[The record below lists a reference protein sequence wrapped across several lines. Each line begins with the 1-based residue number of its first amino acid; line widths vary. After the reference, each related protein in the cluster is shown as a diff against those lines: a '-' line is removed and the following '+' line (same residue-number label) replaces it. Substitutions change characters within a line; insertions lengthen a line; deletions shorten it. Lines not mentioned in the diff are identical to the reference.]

1 MGPPRICLQVFS
13 LSGFP
18 RHPKITTQQVFW
30 VFPATLSDET
40 RWNRCAI
47 DTQSFLNFS
56 LIKCVFLFVVGG
68 LAGQVIENNGLAPFL
83 KGP

>member
-18 RHPKITTQQVFW
+18 RHPKITTQQVLW

-47 DTQSFLNFS
+47 DTQSFPNFS
-56 LIKCVFLFVVGG
+56 LIKNVFLFVVGG
-68 LAGQVIENNGLAPFL
+68 LAGEVIAKNGLAPFL